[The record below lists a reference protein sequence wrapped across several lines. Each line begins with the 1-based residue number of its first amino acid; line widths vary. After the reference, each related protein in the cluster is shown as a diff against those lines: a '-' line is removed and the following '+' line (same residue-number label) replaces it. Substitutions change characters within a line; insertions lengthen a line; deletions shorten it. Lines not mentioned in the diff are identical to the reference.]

1 MEFDKVATI
10 FDIDKNLLEKI
21 DEFKNERILK
31 HTNDEGKYN
40 IIFHSIPLDAFS
52 KFPMALEEFRIEF
65 GKHPLFQ
72 RSYAYNFEG
81 LYHDYEEEF
90 VQVFRNGIFEAV
102 FSDYGSKKRI
112 SLRYYND
119 KFDTFVKESLKI
131 YDTLGIN
138 CPILFHVTIINIK
151 DYKLDAGLGVRSHV
165 WDTQRNILNPI
176 GIIIKNDNEL
186 DNNINNLFV
195 PIWNHFGISM
205 DYTNCHKE

>member
-1 MEFDKVATI
+1 MRSI
-10 FDIDKNLLEKI
+10 LEHY
-21 DEFKNERILK
+21 DF
-31 HTNDEGKYN
+31 
-40 IIFHSIPLDAFS
+40 FS
-52 KFPMALEEFRIEF
+52 
-65 GKHPLFQ
+65 
-72 RSYAYNFEG
+72 S
-81 LYHDYEEEF
+81 
-90 VQVFRNGIFEAV
+90 V
-102 FSDYGSKKRI
+102 

>member
-1 MEFDKVATI
+1 MEFDKVETI

-151 DYKLDAGLGVRSHV
+151 DYKLEYLYKLMHIFFLFCHNKS
-165 WDTQRNILNPI
+165 ILKKQKGGRI
-176 GIIIKNDNEL
+176 
-186 DNNINNLFV
+186 
-195 PIWNHFGISM
+195 
-205 DYTNCHKE
+205 